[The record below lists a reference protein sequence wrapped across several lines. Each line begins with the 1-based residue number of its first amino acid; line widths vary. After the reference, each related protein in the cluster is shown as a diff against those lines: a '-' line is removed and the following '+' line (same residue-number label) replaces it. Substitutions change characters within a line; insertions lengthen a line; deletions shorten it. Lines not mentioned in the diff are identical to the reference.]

1 VGWLSWLGWLGW
13 LGRAGA
19 GLRQAGA
26 AVRPRPCRRPQP
38 GDKPICVERR
48 QLKDRRGRAAG
59 TGSAG
64 WFAVVVVRGVGDPTL
79 ALVLFRAARL
89 GQTAGRFCMGRYYLE
104 TKPRSPSETIGF
116 TV

>member
-1 VGWLSWLGWLGW
+1 VGWLSWLSWLGW

-79 ALVLFRAARL
+79 AFVFVPGGQAGADL
-89 GQTAGRFCMGRYYLE
+89 GPFLHGSIL
-104 TKPRSPSETIGF
+104 S
-116 TV
+116 